1 MTQAK
6 VRQSYVA
13 VSPKRYYT
21 AVYISRGENVTTQQD
36 FPTGREQSHAS
47 RLFIW
52 SLLSPQWL
60 TRCVNKSRCWHDAR
74 NKMCRR
80 KCSRRGKTRRLYL
93 RTTDAGSA
101 RPLPWIVSPSPLR
114 LRLCS
119 TQWQDPKVFQEREKR
134 ERKKSRLETKKKRK
148 RSFLQFPAAALRQL
162 LLRQQSCKHS
172 LEEEAPPLLLRALPD
187 SPPSSGVH
195 GASGSC
201 CCADMILS
209 KMRRCHCARGR
220 ARDVAGWREGWGGGH
235 AHDPGT
241 ECSLPRA
248 ELELTHHRRH
258 APLYDSTDGPVI

>member
-1 MTQAK
+1 MSPFPLKDTTLLYTSQEGRMSQHSKISQQAE
-6 VRQSYVA
+6 
-13 VSPKRYYT
+13 
-21 AVYISRGENVTTQQD
+21 SRATPLVCSSE
-36 FPTGREQSHAS
+36 AC
-47 RLFIW
+47 
-52 SLLSPQWL
+52 SLRSDSLAALINP
-60 TRCVNKSRCWHDAR
+60 
-74 NKMCRR
+74 
-80 KCSRRGKTRRLYL
+80 
-93 RTTDAGSA
+93 DAGMTRETKCAGGNVQGEGKQDASICAQQMRGALALFPGSSRPRHSA
-101 RPLPWIVSPSPLR
+101 SACTR
-114 LRLCS
+114 LSGR
-119 TQWQDPKVFQEREKR
+119 TPKFSRKEKKERE
-134 ERKKSRLETKKKRK
+134 KKSRLETKKKRK

-209 KMRRCHCARGR
+209 KMRRCHGARGR